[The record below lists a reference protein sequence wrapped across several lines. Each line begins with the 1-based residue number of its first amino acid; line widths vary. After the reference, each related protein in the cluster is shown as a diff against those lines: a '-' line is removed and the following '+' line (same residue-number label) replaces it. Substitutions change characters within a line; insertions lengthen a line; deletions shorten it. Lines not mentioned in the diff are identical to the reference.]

1 MLRVALLLAVAAA
14 SGAMAEG
21 APSRVVSMNLCTDQL
36 AMMLAEPGQLVAVSR
51 IARDP
56 VSSALWAEAAAWPE
70 HGGGAEEIHL
80 LDPDLV
86 LAGAYDPAATV
97 ALLRRL
103 GLRVEVFG
111 IEKSF
116 EDIRANVRRMGT
128 LLGSEARAEALIAE
142 MDGRLDAPAPEA
154 PRPRAALYYSNGYTS
169 GAGTL
174 ANEVLEAAGYSNVA
188 VELGMR
194 GMAKLP
200 LEVLVMDAPD
210 ILVTGQDY
218 AAPALAQGILGHPA
232 IRAIGAGRAMVADNL
247 WSCGTP
253 LIARAVEDLRAAR

>member
-1 MLRVALLLAVAAA
+1 
-14 SGAMAEG
+14 
-21 APSRVVSMNLCTDQL
+21 MNLCTDQL
-36 AMMLAEPGQLVAVSR
+36 AMMLTGPDQLVAVSR

-56 VSSALWAEAAAWPE
+56 VSSALWAEAETWPV

-80 LDPDLV
+80 LEPDIV

-111 IEKSF
+111 IERSF
-116 EDIRANVRRMGT
+116 DDIRANVRRMGA
-128 LLGSEARAEALIAE
+128 LLGTEARAEALIGE
-142 MDGRLDAPAPEA
+142 MDGRLEAPPAAE
-154 PRPRAALYYSNGYTS
+154 PRPRAALFYSNGYTS

-174 ANEVLEAAGYSNVA
+174 ANEILSAAGYANVA
-188 VELGMR
+188 VEHGIE

-200 LEVLVMDAPD
+200 LETLVMDAPD
-210 ILVTGQDY
+210 LLVTGQDY

-232 IRAIGAGRAMVADNL
+232 TAAIGAGQVRVSDNL
-247 WSCGTP
+247 WACGTP
-253 LIARAVEDLRAAR
+253 LVARAVEGLRAAR